1 MARGSRLVIVEP
13 GGVRREVVIA
23 PCPFRIGRQTGNEL
37 TLRDSRISRQQAQI
51 NAVDGVLVLEDLG
64 SRHGTFVNGDRV
76 LRHELK
82 AKDSIDFGVPDS
94 YRLIYVGE
102 GATIEELLERVE
114 NPAPEH
120 AGSRELYH
128 LGVLLEVARTLGT
141 GLSLEDVL
149 TTVVDAAIQLTRTER
164 GVLLLRNPGREDLET
179 VVARDA
185 QRGTLRPEQI
195 QISSSVL
202 KRVVSSRRELI
213 VSDTGEEPGMQ
224 QQASV
229 ARLELHTVVA
239 IPLDKLPMIES
250 LDATIS
256 TRQGELLGV
265 LYLDSHVASSAFTE
279 LDREVLRTLAR
290 EAATVIENARLF
302 ASARA
307 KALLDHQLEIA
318 SQIQRQLLPQTFPQ
332 TQQVAVTGAT
342 TACQSVGGDC
352 FDVVVLRGERHGF
365 FVGDVAGKG
374 ITASLLATLLQGVFY
389 TTAALDIPLAEV
401 ASRVNQYLCERS
413 SDERYAT
420 LFYGVLDPAGSIEY
434 VNAGHVPP
442 LIRRAGGG
450 LEPLGSGNF
459 PVGMF
464 AEAEYTAAHAQLGP
478 GDFLVI
484 YSDGVSEASNIHNE
498 LFGEERLCEVL
509 EKFAGQTVEELL
521 AAIQAAVRNFT
532 EGAKQND
539 DITLVVVQYRGKPS

>member
-82 AKDSIDFGVPDS
+82 PKDSIDFGVPDS

-179 VVARDA
+179 AVARDA
-185 QRGTLRPEQI
+185 QRGTLRPEQV

-202 KRVVSSRRELI
+202 KRVVTSRRELI
-213 VSDTGEEPGMQ
+213 VSDTGDEPGMQ

-265 LYLDSHVASSAFTE
+265 LYLDSHVAS
-279 LDREVLRTLAR
+279 
-290 EAATVIENARLF
+290 
-302 ASARA
+302 RA
-307 KALLDHQLEIA
+307 KPLPSSRTRA
-318 SQIQRQLLPQTFPQ
+318 SSRPHAPRRSW
-332 TQQVAVTGAT
+332 T
-342 TACQSVGGDC
+342 TNLKSPA
-352 FDVVVLRGERHGF
+352 
-365 FVGDVAGKG
+365 
-374 ITASLLATLLQGVFY
+374 
-389 TTAALDIPLAEV
+389 
-401 ASRVNQYLCERS
+401 RS
-413 SDERYAT
+413 S
-420 LFYGVLDPAGSIEY
+420 
-434 VNAGHVPP
+434 
-442 LIRRAGGG
+442 
-450 LEPLGSGNF
+450 
-459 PVGMF
+459 
-464 AEAEYTAAHAQLGP
+464 
-478 GDFLVI
+478 
-484 YSDGVSEASNIHNE
+484 ASFCRKRFH
-498 LFGEERLCEVL
+498 RLS
-509 EKFAGQTVEELL
+509 
-521 AAIQAAVRNFT
+521 RW
-532 EGAKQND
+532 
-539 DITLVVVQYRGKPS
+539 R